1 MDEPRKLGRP
11 IGRKLQMVLLIPL
24 VLGIIICTIFV
35 IAIVFVSQSQWLDKT
50 KTYIKEK
57 ELDFMQTFA
66 EAVSNQMQS
75 ILSNQWFYMN
85 FITQIFNK
93 TYESEIF
100 PAENL
105 EAYNLVRADSTYN
118 DNNFPDYE
126 TSVYITDTEN
136 TPGDYYSIADTFMR
150 IIIQS
155 TNISQQLG
163 IIEQDAE
170 LEYLYPLQN
179 MSFTQGTF
187 NNSGICGLSTVNYN
201 PTCTEGYTILLNNTQ
216 IKHLLIYYQDGQ
228 LIMQN
233 KFDKGAGVSRLDQN
247 FLLDMIATSNDYDIF
262 AMEYLGLWTLFVSD
276 KQPEE
281 FSGDNKTIYNAL
293 YGTNTNAKSDFLKN
307 IMPGFENYTNLT
319 SASVSTV
326 IDGKSMFFGFS
337 NIDMTISGNN
347 EPSYFVGV
355 SRSESDI
362 LASWND
368 FILELLKITIIQACI
383 FGVFFILTLITAW
396 RLAMII
402 VHRVTQP
409 LESIT
414 GYLSNN
420 EPALHTIQKSFNS
433 QINSILENLRR
444 IQIIENFIDPSF
456 LLNPV
461 FDTRLKNLETAKDLF
476 ESIDNKRGTSIIYNL
491 LGNAHFIKGKNQTA
505 EECYRK
511 ALFCLEELLKEIESQ
526 EKEEMNL
533 TEEEKTE
540 LRNKRDDFKESWADE
555 KKFVKDAICER
566 VQQICM
572 ALNMKYKGE
581 SENLSEMRN
590 KWKEL
595 IKLQTRVLQHY
606 ESSRENYIR
615 YLKLLIDM
623 SEVYQTLQYFHT
635 SYELLEIVSEE
646 LWKLDIEKK
655 IEVDI
660 DVNRLRKIGIDI
672 FETDKNAHFHVKNIT
687 FEKDILMQRMLYRRG
702 MIELDNDKYQ
712 KAALDFTLALES
724 GNYYDPSVRKDCIRE
739 LYNIMSKFGIIS
751 LAPDLKVLYD
761 KYLYEK
767 KSVLF
772 CLGYELKNNSPIN
785 NQLVSFFNTTFENV
799 DIKIG
804 ALTKN
809 SKNKIMNIHERD
821 FPGMDMENIIIQS
834 KGFDDNENL
843 IDLMHRGIDLL
854 LGGSDVIQGRQ
865 SYMVVIYKKE
875 NEQSGIGNLS
885 TLQDVFPKG
894 LKVIFVNC
902 ADMYGLDFEIFI
914 ENNDGV
920 MIDLKGKDF
929 SSSLSQIKAALD
941 LEVSKY

>member
-1 MDEPRKLGRP
+1 MEEPRKLGRP

-35 IAIVFVSQSQWLDKT
+35 IAIVFISQNKWLDKT
-50 KTYIKEK
+50 KSYITEK

-66 EAVSNQMQS
+66 EAVANQMQS

-85 FITQIFNK
+85 FVSQIYK
-93 TYESEIF
+93 KLIDSEIY

-105 EAYNLVRADSTYN
+105 EEYKLVNAVDTYN
-118 DNNFPDYE
+118 NINFPDFN
-126 TSVYITDTEN
+126 TSVYIK
-136 TPGDYYSIADTFMR
+136 GDNEIPSDDFKTVDAFMR
-150 IIIQS
+150 VIIQS
-155 TNISQQLG
+155 TNITQQIG
-163 IIEQDAE
+163 IIVESSQ

-179 MSFTQGTF
+179 MSFIQGIF
-187 NNSGICGLSTVNYN
+187 NNSGICGLDTTNYN
-201 PTCTEGYTILLNNTQ
+201 PICTEGYTILKNITQ
-216 IKHLLIYYQDGQ
+216 LKHLLVYYQDGQ
-228 LIMQN
+228 LVMQN
-233 KFDKGAGVSRLDQN
+233 KFDYGTGVSRLNQS
-247 FLLDMIATSNDYDIF
+247 FLLDMIAKSNDYDIF

-281 FSGDNKTIYNAL
+281 FSGDNKIIHNAL
-293 YGTNTNAKSDFLKN
+293 YGTNNNAKTDFQNNVMPLLENFTNKTSDKLK
-307 IMPGFENYTNLT
+307 
-319 SASVSTV
+319 AS
-326 IDGKSMFFGFS
+326 IDGTNMYFGFS
-337 NIDMTISGNN
+337 NINMTISGNN
-347 EPSYFVGV
+347 EPSYLVGV

-362 LASWND
+362 LASWD
-368 FILELLKITIIQACI
+368 EFIVELLKITIIQACI
-383 FGVFFILTLITAW
+383 FGIFFILTLVTAW

-414 GYLSNN
+414 GYLINN

-444 IQIIENFIDPSF
+444 IQIIENFVDPSF

-461 FDTRLKNLETAKDLF
+461 FDTRVKNLETAKDLF

-491 LGNAHFIKGKNQTA
+491 LGNAHFIKGKYRDA

-511 ALFCLEELLKEIESQ
+511 ALLFLEELLEEIESQ
-526 EKEEMNL
+526 EKEETNL
-533 TEEEKTE
+533 TEEEKTQ

-555 KKFVKDAICER
+555 KKFVKDSICER
-566 VQQICM
+566 LQQICM
-572 ALNMKYKGE
+572 ALNVKYKGE

-595 IKLQTRVLQHY
+595 IKLQTRILQHY
-606 ESSRENYIR
+606 ENSRNNYIR

-672 FETDKNAHFHVKNIT
+672 FETDKNAHFHVKDIT

-724 GNYYDPSVRKDCIRE
+724 GNYYDPSIRKECVRE

-751 LAPDLKVLYD
+751 LAPDLKNLYD
-761 KYLYEK
+761 KYLCEK

-772 CLGYELKNNSPIN
+772 CLAYELKNNSPIN
-785 NQLVSFFNTTFENV
+785 NQLVSFFNSAFENT
-799 DIKIG
+799 DIKLG
-804 ALTKN
+804 AITKN
-809 SKNKIMNIHERD
+809 CKNKIMNLHERD

-834 KGFDDNENL
+834 KSFDDNENL

-865 SYMVVIYKKE
+865 SYIVVIYKKE
-875 NEQSGIGNLS
+875 DEQSGIGNLS

-902 ADMYGLDFEIFI
+902 EDMYGLDFEIFI

-929 SSSLSQIKAALD
+929 SSSLSQIKAAID
-941 LEVSKY
+941 IEGSRY

>member
-1 MDEPRKLGRP
+1 MEEPKKLGRP

-35 IAIVFVSQSQWLDKT
+35 IAIVFISQSEWLDKT
-50 KTYIKEK
+50 KTYIKDK

-66 EAVSNQMQS
+66 EAVANQMQS

-85 FITQIFNK
+85 FVSQIYRKTFNG
-93 TYESEIF
+93 EIY
-100 PAENL
+100 PAANL
-105 EAYNLVRADSTYN
+105 EAATRINAQDTFDYT
-118 DNNFPDYE
+118 NFPDYE
-126 TSVYITDTEN
+126 NSVYIKAQDDPTVDF
-136 TPGDYYSIADTFMR
+136 DIVDAFMR
-150 IIIQS
+150 VIIQS
-155 TNISQQLG
+155 TNITQQIG
-163 IIEQDAE
+163 IIEESLQ

-179 MSFTQGTF
+179 MSFIKGSF
-187 NNSGICGLSTVNYN
+187 NNSGICGLDTEDYN
-201 PTCTEGYTILLNNTQ
+201 PICTEAYTILLNGTQ
-216 IKHLLIYYQDGQ
+216 TKNFIVYYQDGQ
-228 LIMQN
+228 LVMQN
-233 KFDKGAGVSRLDQN
+233 KFDYGAGISRLDQN
-247 FLLDMIATSNDYDIF
+247 YLLDMVATNSDYDIF

-281 FSGDNKTIYNAL
+281 FSGDNKFIYEAL
-293 YGTNTNAKSDFLKN
+293 YGTNDNAKADFQVN
-307 IMPGFENYTNLT
+307 IMPLLENFTDIT
-319 SASVSTV
+319 SASISNLIAGTN
-326 IDGKSMFFGFS
+326 MFFGFS
-337 NIDMTISGNN
+337 NINMTISGDN
-347 EPSYFVGV
+347 EPSYLVGV
-355 SRSESDI
+355 SRSEGDI
-362 LASWND
+362 LASWDD
-368 FILELLKITIIQACI
+368 FIVDLLKITIIQACI
-383 FGVFFILTLITAW
+383 FGIFFILTLVTAW

-491 LGNAHFIKGKNQTA
+491 LGNAHFIKGKNRDA
-505 EECYRK
+505 EDCYRK

-526 EKEEMNL
+526 EKEESSL
-533 TEEEKTE
+533 TEVEKTQ

-566 VQQICM
+566 LQQICM

-595 IKLQTRVLQHY
+595 IKLQTRILQHY
-606 ESSRENYIR
+606 ESSRDNYIR

-623 SEVYQTLQYFHT
+623 SEVYQILQYFHT

-672 FETDKNAHFHVKNIT
+672 SETDKNAHFHVKNIT

-712 KAALDFTLALES
+712 KAALDFTLAL
-724 GNYYDPSVRKDCIRE
+724 
-739 LYNIMSKFGIIS
+739 
-751 LAPDLKVLYD
+751 
-761 KYLYEK
+761 
-767 KSVLF
+767 
-772 CLGYELKNNSPIN
+772 
-785 NQLVSFFNTTFENV
+785 
-799 DIKIG
+799 
-804 ALTKN
+804 
-809 SKNKIMNIHERD
+809 
-821 FPGMDMENIIIQS
+821 
-834 KGFDDNENL
+834 
-843 IDLMHRGIDLL
+843 
-854 LGGSDVIQGRQ
+854 
-865 SYMVVIYKKE
+865 
-875 NEQSGIGNLS
+875 
-885 TLQDVFPKG
+885 
-894 LKVIFVNC
+894 VIF
-902 ADMYGLDFEIFI
+902 I
-914 ENNDGV
+914 
-920 MIDLKGKDF
+920 
-929 SSSLSQIKAALD
+929 
-941 LEVSKY
+941 